1 MPIIFEDSVFLA
13 CCMGD
18 KDDSTEI
25 GTMQRIAEDGC
36 VRVSHSVSRSRAS
49 R

>member
-18 KDDSTEI
+18 KDDSIGI
-25 GTMQRIAEDGC
+25 GTMQRIAADGC
-36 VRVSHSVSRSRAS
+36 VCLSGNVNRSRAS